1 MPIVGGRRKPTL
13 AKHVYVNLSFF
24 QWALAGCILP
34 VLIR

>member
-13 AKHVYVNLSFF
+13 AKHVYANLSFF
-24 QWALAGCILP
+24 QWALAGFIWQ

>member
-13 AKHVYVNLSFF
+13 AKHVYANLSFF
-24 QWALAGCILP
+24 QWALADFIWP